1 MAKLNSILKET
12 NFISVSG
19 NSDIEVSSITCNSRE
34 VTPGSIFVCIKGF
47 KSDGHKYLDDAISR
61 GAVCAVITEDVP
73 DKGITTIKVEDS
85 RFASVISKN
94 SDTPFAAALAREYIF
109 SDAGQINLAKSG
121 ALPTRTD
128 VVVPDEYKAF
138 DPSTYANAV
147 SSFSD
152 AAAYAAACEEVSEW
166 WGENIIPLLS
176 K

>member
-1 MAKLNSILKET
+1 MRILPLPLT
-12 NFISVSG
+12 AAAAGTGFSTPAYNFTLAIPDDGSVMTG
-19 NSDIEVSSITCNSRE
+19 
-34 VTPGSIFVCIKGF
+34 
-47 KSDGHKYLDDAISR
+47 Y
-61 GAVCAVITEDVP
+61 
-73 DKGITTIKVEDS
+73 
-85 RFASVISKN
+85 ASVISKN

-128 VVVPDEYKAF
+128 VEVPEEYKAF

-152 AAAYAAACEEVSEW
+152 AAAYTAACEEVSEW